1 MLQKFD
7 AERYGHTNERPA
19 IRPRLQAGNRSGLRG
34 DTPSG
39 RDAVKLPPGWVFVPL
54 VLAVALLAMEMTDID
69 RTVSRWFFDAATQS
83 FPWRYSML
91 LETVMH
97 HWIKYTVILT
107 ACIAAAMLVLTWF
120 LPELRAHRASLLF
133 VVLAMTL
140 APLTVTGLKQVTDR
154 PCPWDLAEFGGEL
167 QYFHLLETRTEAHA
181 PGLCFPAGHA
191 STGFA
196 LLAFHVV
203 AVRQRRPRL
212 ARAALIA
219 GMGAGLLLGI
229 GRIAQGAHFLSHVLW
244 SGLVCWLVMLA
255 LHQLLGNRMRAA
267 EAE

>member
-1 MLQKFD
+1 MNKNNELQNFS
-7 AERYGHTNERPA
+7 EGHFSFINDMPA
-19 IRPRLQAGNRSGLRG
+19 PCQRSDSITDKETMRLPCS
-34 DTPSG
+34 
-39 RDAVKLPPGWVFVPL
+39 WVVVPL
-54 VLAVALLAMEMTDID
+54 ALTVLLLAMEMTDID

-140 APLTVTGLKQVTDR
+140 APLTVTALKQVTDR

-167 QYFHLLETRTEAHA
+167 QYSHLLSNRSQAHA

-196 LLAFHVV
+196 LLAFHFV
-203 AVRQRRPRL
+203 AARQGRRRL
-212 ARAALIA
+212 ARVTLAA
-219 GMGAGLLLGI
+219 GMAAGLLLGI

-244 SGLVCWLVMLA
+244 SGLVCWLVMVA
-255 LHQLLGNRMRAA
+255 LHLMLGARVRAA
-267 EAE
+267 RSD